1 MYAASLSG
9 QLCGGQSLVWNQSLK
24 FFLTFPDYGAL
35 RVYNRMQRGGLRHRR
50 CAVVLVRESSDAIEE
65 GFNAMLEND
74 DVLVL

>member
-1 MYAASLSG
+1 MEP
-9 QLCGGQSLVWNQSLK
+9 VPEI
-24 FFLTFPDYGAL
+24 FLTFPDYGAL
-35 RVYNRMQRGGLRHRR
+35 RVYNGMQRGELHHWR

>member
-1 MYAASLSG
+1 MEP
-9 QLCGGQSLVWNQSLK
+9 VPEI
-24 FFLTFPDYGAL
+24 FLTFPDYGAL

-50 CAVVLVRESSDAIEE
+50 CAVLLAHGSGDSTKA

>member
-9 QLCGGQSLVWNQSLK
+9 LLCRRQSLVWNQSLK
-24 FFLTFPDYGAL
+24 IFLTFPDYGAL

-50 CAVVLVRESSDAIEE
+50 CAVLLAHGSGDATEK

-74 DVLVL
+74 DALVL